1 MSTAAVKMRAGDR
14 EAYGEVYREF
24 HPRVAG
30 LCHYL
35 LGSPDEAQDASSE
48 VFARLPVALKTYDS
62 AMPFSRWLSSV
73 ASRYCVDLLR
83 KRRSEQRVI
92 QPAGP
97 EAPEPAAR
105 VASPLQALLLE
116 EARTAVRA
124 AIADLPERYRL
135 PLALRYYHELSYDEI
150 AQRLDL
156 SRSNVATLIFRAKD
170 ELRRVLKKKSCN
182 FSL

>member
-24 HPRVAG
+24 RPRVVG
-30 LCHYL
+30 LCRYL

-62 AMPFSRWLSSV
+62 TMPLSRWLSSV
-73 ASRYCVDLLR
+73 AGHYCVDLLR
-83 KRRSEQRVI
+83 KRRSEQRVLE
-92 QPAGP
+92 PADP
-97 EAPEPAAR
+97 EAPEPAAP
-105 VASPLQALLLE
+105 VASPLQELLSE
-116 EARTAVRA
+116 EARQAVRA
-124 AIADLPERYRL
+124 AIAGLPERYRL

-150 AQRLDL
+150 ARRLEL
-156 SRSNVATLIFRAKD
+156 SRANVATLIFRAKE
-170 ELRRVLKKKSCN
+170 ELRRVLEEKSCN